1 LIRNMVLFPHGIF
14 EPNSKRKNFVMLTGA
29 EVTRILFKPETDL
42 EDSKAPRLA
51 KAVKFVLGG
60 Q

>member
-1 LIRNMVLFPHGIF
+1 
-14 EPNSKRKNFVMLTGA
+14 MLTGT
-29 EVTRILFKPETDL
+29 EVTRILFKPESDL

-51 KAVKFVLGG
+51 KAVEFVLGG